1 MGGAHRRNHAS
12 VEDGL
17 PKMYVFYFAPARF
30 IEQLADGAALF
41 YTTPQ
46 LPTLS
51 VLRSYV
57 LHFLFMAPFVQP
69 GETTVP
75 YKTPFP
81 FNTRPNTLDR
91 DRIVVP
97 AGWDSWGKIGV
108 LRDGFDAQRWGEAW
122 DKDLEEGVVGTGG
135 GAREMYRI
143 LVGGD
148 EGSKVF
154 ASTLHLNA
162 RLTFAFSAR
171 HFQL

>member
-1 MGGAHRRNHAS
+1 MIVWS
-12 VEDGL
+12 T
-17 PKMYVFYFAPARF
+17 
-30 IEQLADGAALF
+30 DGAALF

-46 LPTLS
+46 PSTLA

-69 GETTVP
+69 GETSVP
-75 YKTPFP
+75 HKNPFP

-135 GAREMYRI
+135 GAREMYRV

-148 EGSKVF
+148 EGSKV
-154 ASTLHLNA
+154 
-162 RLTFAFSAR
+162 
-171 HFQL
+171 